1 MRSRGLVV
9 DIVLGLLLGWAGWA
23 SAHLVWERPPRM
35 ERRPPWER
43 DQPDLQT
50 VTDISPAVDV
60 FLLLVVIGVAV
71 RRRSPRVGFVLV
83 LVGLAGYRALGAPTG
98 PVYIALALGVF
109 AMAAALPLRRW
120 VPLTAGLLVV
130 VLAGYWREPDFGLLD
145 PTLYAAL
152 LAAVSIAILPA
163 MFALLYRARRE
174 NERRVREQDRRRY
187 ADEERLRIAREVHD
201 VVGHSLSVITMQAG
215 VALHVLDKRPE
226 PDAQLAESLEAIR
239 RTSKDALAELRTTIG
254 VFRDPDGGA
263 PHGLRPGLDRL
274 DDLVA
279 ALVSAGREVRV
290 VRDPAAQPALPAAV
304 DQAAFRIVQ
313 EALTNVV
320 RHAGSSAAQVLIN
333 RRPEELIIEV
343 SDSGPATHAP
353 VAGNGIAGMVERARA
368 VGGRVGFETIPPHGL
383 RVRAVLPVGEE
394 S

>member
-23 SAHLVWERPPRM
+23 SAHLAWDRPPRM
-35 ERRPPWER
+35 DRRPPWQHDEL
-43 DQPDLQT
+43 DLQPG
-50 VTDISPAVDV
+50 TDISPAVDV
-60 FLLLVVIGVAV
+60 FLVLLVVGVAV
-71 RRRSPRVGFVLV
+71 RRRWPRAGFVLV
-83 LVGLAGYRALGAPTG
+83 LAGLAGYRALGAPAG

-130 VLAGYWREPDFGLLD
+130 VLAGHWREPDLGLLS
-145 PTLYAAL
+145 PTLYAEL
-152 LAAVSIAILPA
+152 LGAVSIAILPA
-163 MFALLYRARRE
+163 MFALLHRARRE
-174 NERRVREQDRRRY
+174 NERRARDQDRRRY

-290 VRDPAAQPALPAAV
+290 VRDPAEQPAAARRGRPGRVPDRPGGV
-304 DQAAFRIVQ
+304 DQC
-313 EALTNVV
+313 
-320 RHAGSSAAQVLIN
+320 
-333 RRPEELIIEV
+333 
-343 SDSGPATHAP
+343 GPAC
-353 VAGNGIAGMVERARA
+353 RF
-368 VGGRVGFETIPPHGL
+368 VGGPGADQPD
-383 RVRAVLPVGEE
+383 VRR